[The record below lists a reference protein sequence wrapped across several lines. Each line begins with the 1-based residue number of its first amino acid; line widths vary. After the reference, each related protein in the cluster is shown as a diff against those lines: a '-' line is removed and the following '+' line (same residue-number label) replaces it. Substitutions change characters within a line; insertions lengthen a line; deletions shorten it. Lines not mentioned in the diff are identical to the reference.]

1 MQVNE
6 LIADRYQI
14 IEPLGEGGMA
24 NVYRAHDQ
32 ILNRDVSV
40 KLLRLD
46 MRDNSTSRQRFE
58 NEIAASTELVH
69 PNIIQVY
76 DFGESNQLQF
86 LVSEYVKGED
96 LKRYIAS
103 HHPLTITRTLE
114 IMDDVL
120 AGVAMAHSHNIVHR
134 DLKPQNILIDES
146 SRAKIT
152 DFGIALAQSSLG
164 LTKTDVAIGSIHY
177 MSPEQV
183 KGGMATTRSDIYA
196 LGIILYEMLVGKVPF
211 DAQEAVSVALMH
223 SSEPMPFVRDID
235 PRIPQALENV
245 ILRATQKN
253 PMDRYSS
260 VNEMRQDLSNVMST
274 ERLNEPRLNLNNQAD
289 DTTTVTKIIPNDVL
303 GAVANQ
309 ESKHNTTAEPIS
321 RKAQRD
327 VKKKSGKGK
336 EQSSIKIWS
345 KPRRIMTWIAIAFS
359 AILAIFLIFGLTPN
373 KVTISDF
380 TGDTESSARQSL
392 KQDGVTVG
400 QVYHVNNKDVK
411 KGYVIKTDPKAG
423 QKINKGDSVDLYIS
437 SGAKMVRVGDYT
449 GEKYSKVA
457 SQLRTRGYKIK
468 AVHQYNADVPS
479 GYISEQDIP
488 AEYKVDP
495 SKTTI
500 TFTVS
505 RGQKSLVVPD
515 FSDMTQ
521 NEAQK
526 LANKQGVIVSF
537 AQQASDSV
545 DENNVISQSIK
556 AGTKIK
562 DGTVVT
568 VAISSGANPISVP
581 DFVGKTYGD
590 VKSWADKNGI
600 EVNVDPAGAD
610 DSSKVTSQNISSGG
624 TLKKGGTLKIS
635 VSSGSGNSSSSSSSS
650 ASSSVSSTS
659 SSSS

>member
-1 MQVNE
+1 MRVNE

-32 ILNRDVSV
+32 FLNRDVSV

-46 MRDNSTSRQRFE
+46 MRDNSTIRQRFE

-76 DFGESNQLQF
+76 DFGESDQLQF

-146 SRAKIT
+146 GRAKIT

-223 SSEPMPFVRDID
+223 STEPMPFVRDID

-253 PMDRYSS
+253 SMDRYSS

-289 DTTTVTKIIPNDVL
+289 QTTTVTKIIPSDVV
-303 GAVANQ
+303 GTVANQ
-309 ESKHNTTAEPIS
+309 SDVAAEPVS
-321 RKAQRD
+321 RKSKPGQN
-327 VKKKSGKGK
+327 K
-336 EQSSIKIWS
+336 EQSGLKTWS
-345 KPRRIMTWIAIAFS
+345 RKRRIATWAAI
-359 AILAIFLIFGLTPN
+359 ILAGVLALFLVVGLIPD

-380 TGDTESSARQSL
+380 TGDTESAARQSL
-392 KQDGVTVG
+392 KQDGLTVG
-400 QVYHVNNKDVK
+400 KVYYVNSKTVK
-411 KGYVIKTDPKAG
+411 KGFVIKTNPKAG
-423 QKINKGDSVDLYIS
+423 QKIEKGGKVSLYIS
-437 SGAKMVRVGDYT
+437 TGVKMVRFGDYT

-457 SQLRTRGYKIK
+457 QQLRTKGYSVK
-468 AVHQYNADVPS
+468 VVRQYNSDVPA
-479 GYISEQDIP
+479 GYIIEQDVA
-488 AEYKVDP
+488 AESKVDP
-495 SKTTI
+495 SNTTV

-515 FSDMTQ
+515 FSNLSQ
-521 NEAQK
+521 NDAQK
-526 LANKQGVIVSF
+526 LANKEGVIVSF

-545 DENNVISQSIK
+545 DENKVISQSIK

-568 VAISSGANPISVP
+568 VTISTGATPISVP
-581 DFVGKTYGD
+581 NFVGKSLDD
-590 VKSWADKNGI
+590 VKSWASSNGVKVQPKN
-600 EVNVDPAGAD
+600 D
-610 DSSKVTSQNISSGG
+610 VTSTEDKGVITSQDISAGG
-624 TLKKGGTLKIS
+624 SIKKGDTLTVGVSTGT
-635 VSSGSGNSSSSSSSS
+635 GNSSSGHESSSSN
-650 ASSSVSSTS
+650 
-659 SSSS
+659 